1 MADFMLASV
10 IANLFKKVSAEVVL
24 EAFVKGAAGQAGKMA
39 AEQVIAMISDLS
51 NNSSCLAPVILT
63 DQEKAAI
70 QQLIPYMST
79 SLWNIFIANL
89 KLVHNNNILLLGP
102 TGAGKSRLYKFLGKD
117 SLVSNESTDK
127 DASTGKAEKKK
138 AQGHRQYLYYIDTP
152 GSRTHSDIERYAY
165 SEVAS
170 GSKTVVAI
178 VLAGGRLEN
187 ADLGGYYLP
196 GAAQRE
202 RFTSL
207 SQYIE
212 ASLVYERNYLADL
225 EGWLA
230 KNPLPERRV
239 SYFMI
244 ILNKMDIWLDNYQ
257 NTLDYYQGELQSD
270 QPASSSVGVS
280 AKYTA
285 KQSKEIYHKLTSIC
299 GHICKAGVSPTFHVV
314 ASAYD
319 AFPRKS
325 EQIKDQREHPSG
337 KLNQELTKIS
347 RLLLQAE
354 FRSRIHIG

>member
-1 MADFMLASV
+1 MADPMLTSV
-10 IANLFKKVSAEVVL
+10 IANLFKKISAEVVL
-24 EAFVKGAAGQAGKMA
+24 EALVKGAASQAGKMA
-39 AEQVIAMISDLS
+39 AERVIKAISELS
-51 NNSSCLAPVILT
+51 SNSSGGTPVILT
-63 DQEKAAI
+63 DQEKATI
-70 QQLIPYMST
+70 ERLIPYMST
-79 SLWNIFIANL
+79 SRWNIFIANL
-89 KLVHNNNILLLGP
+89 KLVHNNNVLLLGP
-102 TGAGKSRLYKFLGKD
+102 TGAGKSRLYEFLGED
-117 SLVSNESTDK
+117 SLVSNESTDN
-127 DASTGKAEKKK
+127 DASTGRTKRKK

-165 SEVAS
+165 SEVTS

-212 ASLVYERNYLADL
+212 AALVYERDYLADL
-225 EGWLA
+225 EAWLA
-230 KNPLPERRV
+230 SNSLPEKRV
-239 SYFMI
+239 SYFMV

-257 NTLDYYQGELQSD
+257 NTLDYYQGDLQSD
-270 QPASSSVGVS
+270 QPASSTAGVS

-285 KQSKEIYHKLTSIC
+285 KLSKEINQKLNSIC
-299 GHICKAGVSPTFHVV
+299 RHICKDGIGPTFHGV

-337 KLNQELTKIS
+337 KLNQNLTKIS
-347 RLLLQAE
+347 RLLLKAE
-354 FRSRIHIG
+354 FRSRIHIA